1 MSDKMKNLT
10 VRTISGLILAVVV
23 LGAIAWSQISFG
35 VLIALLIVGGMYEFY
50 ELARQRGAEPQ
61 RLIGLVSG
69 LMFLLLN
76 FAFISDDIQ
85 ILGAQK
91 NLFVSGLAF
100 WFLLLPLMFFCELW
114 RKKENPAANIGTT
127 LMGVVYV
134 AVPFSLVCYFP
145 IIATEEWNPWVMIGY
160 IFIVWAN
167 DVFAYLVGMT
177 FGKHHLFE
185 RISPKKSWEG
195 FFGGVIGAFAMGL
208 LIGHVLDMNIYLWG
222 GLAVVVSVT
231 AVLGDLVE
239 SMFKRAAEVKDSGDL
254 IPGHGGVLDRFD
266 AMLLSAPFVFVYMLF
281 LM

>member
-10 VRTISGLILAVVV
+10 VRTISGLILAVIV

>member
-1 MSDKMKNLT
+1 MSDKMKNLM